1 MEHQNL
7 LLDLERAERFLEL
20 GRPDAAITVLRRVLS
35 IDPNMADAHALLS
48 VALLSVKRL
57 VAAEHEAGQALV
69 HDGES
74 AFAHLA
80 MAQVLLARR
89 RLKRAEEHARQS
101 LAFGATPHAMLC
113 LAEIHGRN
121 GDRKAQDAT
130 LQEALER
137 FPARPSLLA
146 AASAAALERDDK
158 FQARQLA
165 EEALRLDAESGDA
178 LRAMAR
184 VLLFEGDLG
193 EARNVITVLLQ
204 TDASDETNLHLL
216 ASLRA
221 AESPLLGP
229 WWKFATWVVSRG
241 ELAATLIVLGA
252 FIVYRLVTT
261 WAELNGH
268 PNVAGVVQALWLG
281 VVLYSWTAPVAFR
294 RMIEKELREV
304 ELRPD
309 F

>member
-1 MEHQNL
+1 MERQNL
-7 LLDLERAERFLEL
+7 LHDLERAERFLEL
-20 GRPDAAITVLRRVLS
+20 GRPDAAIVVLRRVLS
-35 IDPNMADAHALLS
+35 IDPAMADAHALLS
-48 VALLSVKRL
+48 VALLSKKRL

-101 LAFGATPHAMLC
+101 LAFTATPQALLC
-113 LAEIHGRN
+113 LSEIQGRSGN
-121 GDRKAQDAT
+121 RKAEHAT

-137 FPARPSLLA
+137 FPARPLVLA
-146 AASAAALERDDK
+146 AASTAALEQDDK
-158 FQARQLA
+158 VQARELA
-165 EEALRLDAESGDA
+165 EEALRLDAGSSDA

-184 VLLFEGDLG
+184 VLLFEGDLV
-193 EARNVITVLLQ
+193 EARNVIMVLLQ
-204 TDASDETNLHLL
+204 SDAADDANLHLL

-221 AESPLLGP
+221 AESPFLGP
-229 WWKFATWVVSRG
+229 WWRLATWMVARG
-241 ELAATLIVLGA
+241 ELAETLILLGA

-261 WAELNGH
+261 WAELNGFEA
-268 PNVAGVVQALWLG
+268 VASVVQMLWFGVVF
-281 VVLYSWTAPVAFR
+281 YSWTAPIAFQ
-294 RMIEKELREV
+294 RMIDKELREV
-304 ELRPD
+304 ELRSD